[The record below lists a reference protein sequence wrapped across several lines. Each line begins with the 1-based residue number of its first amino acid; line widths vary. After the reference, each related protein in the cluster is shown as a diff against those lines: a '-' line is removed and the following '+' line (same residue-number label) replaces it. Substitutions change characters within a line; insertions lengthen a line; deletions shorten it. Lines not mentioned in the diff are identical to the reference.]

1 MTRKTL
7 GIIGGVVVLGVG
19 GWMFT
24 RSPQTSASHS
34 QTAIGVKTSN
44 RSPRTQSVPA
54 NGKNGKSTAHSQQ
67 PQRSVPQPRGLAAS
81 FPATVHQSLPSGA
94 TPVPVP
100 WQPQASWAFV
110 PQAMHGQLWW
120 GSRQGSGSWHWVSE
134 DLPGALSHQLPTP
147 VYDALQWAYDL
158 HANEPGP
165 PLPGTMSWRAI
176 AGRVGEPVAWT
187 TQTLPADQSPIGGQ
201 TLELTVWVPSETGV
215 FQGVYGLETLWNAQ
229 NAHTGHGAL
238 LMLVAAKHVPQSGS
252 SPITR

>member
-1 MTRKTL
+1 MARKTL
-7 GIIGGVVVLGVG
+7 GNIGGVVVLGVG

-24 RSPQTSASHS
+24 RSPQTPASHS
-34 QTAIGVKTSN
+34 QTAIGDKALHRTSHTPSVTTHGN
-44 RSPRTQSVPA
+44 PVTVRSA
-54 NGKNGKSTAHSQQ
+54 SQYS
-67 PQRSVPQPRGLAAS
+67 PQSVPQPVSLSAS
-81 FPATVHQSLPSGA
+81 FQAVAHQVLPSGV

-100 WQPQASWAFV
+100 WQPQASWVFV

-120 GSRQGSGSWHWVSE
+120 GSRQGPGSWHWVSE

-147 VYDALQWAYDL
+147 VYDALQWADDL

-165 PLPGTMSWRAI
+165 TLPGTMSWRAI

-187 TQTLPADQSPIGGQ
+187 TQTVPADQSPIGGK

-229 NAHTGHGAL
+229 NVHTGHGAL
-238 LMLVAAKHVPQSGS
+238 LMLVAAKQVP
-252 SPITR
+252 